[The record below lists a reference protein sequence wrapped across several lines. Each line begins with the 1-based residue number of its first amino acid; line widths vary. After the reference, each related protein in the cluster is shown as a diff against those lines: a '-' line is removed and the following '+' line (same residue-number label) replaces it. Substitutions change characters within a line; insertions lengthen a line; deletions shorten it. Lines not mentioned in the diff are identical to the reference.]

1 MIDLLELFAIHLTN
15 EVFVWDY
22 NLSRLYNPTNFEL
35 VQNLLDY
42 IIRVDYN
49 SKQTPPK
56 LACIH
61 FTSYLYGGVVTSV
74 CICCIAY

>member
-35 VQNLLDY
+35 SVS
-42 IIRVDYN
+42 
-49 SKQTPPK
+49 SK
-56 LACIH
+56 
-61 FTSYLYGGVVTSV
+61 FV
-74 CICCIAY
+74 